1 MEKIQQP
8 TAEHTDTTP
17 NEQLEQF
24 DGDLELGDIG
34 GMNLPDLDSDL
45 FDLQDDQ
52 PKAESR
58 YTKPKAY
65 RLKPQFVMYD
75 NAVKLAKDLRLDF
88 GQRSDVFVAG
98 SFIFGDF
105 IEAFLTTHNVKCTR
119 MTISTLSLS
128 QNNVD
133 SLHNLLKYGYIDE
146 LNLIVSVYFYGNEI
160 RALIPYIYRRL
171 DIDNKFQLAVA
182 GIHTKTCQFETLGG
196 RKVIIHGSA
205 NLRSSG
211 NIEQFTIEE
220 NPELY
225 EFYDEA
231 FSKVL
236 DKYATIKKPVRHS
249 QLWAELIKQKFND

>member
-1 MEKIQQP
+1 
-8 TAEHTDTTP
+8 
-17 NEQLEQF
+17 
-24 DGDLELGDIG
+24 
-34 GMNLPDLDSDL
+34 
-45 FDLQDDQ
+45 
-52 PKAESR
+52 
-58 YTKPKAY
+58 
-65 RLKPQFVMYD
+65 
-75 NAVKLAKDLRLDF
+75 
-88 GQRSDVFVAG
+88 
-98 SFIFGDF
+98 
-105 IEAFLTTHNVKCTR
+105 

-160 RALIPYIYRRL
+160 RALIPYIYRQL

-249 QLWAELIKQKFND
+249 QLWAQLIKQEFND